1 MAKIGY
7 IMVTPHYDNL
17 EADRSWMN
25 EYGCIQIIEE
35 SEENEKTRPLW
46 KKLMLSL
53 ERGDEVVITK
63 FSNALRGSRE
73 LAIFLEF
80 CRVKVIR
87 VISIRDRIDSGDTL
101 FPDTKASAILEMFG
115 SLPDEAILE
124 MFGSLPDE
132 ALALRKAAAHET
144 KLKQKM
150 ILSPDDMSKFK
161 ESKKEKEATIIN
173 MYMAGYPIDEIW
185 RACGYKSRSSIFR
198 VLNENNIKLNRG
210 KHSGPRGQS
219 RNGVKGRIR

>member
-17 EADRSWMN
+17 GADRSWMN

-101 FPDTKASAILEMFG
+101 FPIQKHLPFLKCSVHCQMKPLPCEKLQPMRQ
-115 SLPDEAILE
+115 SL
-124 MFGSLPDE
+124 
-132 ALALRKAAAHET
+132 
-144 KLKQKM
+144 
-150 ILSPDDMSKFK
+150 
-161 ESKKEKEATIIN
+161 
-173 MYMAGYPIDEIW
+173 
-185 RACGYKSRSSIFR
+185 SRR
-198 VLNENNIKLNRG
+198 
-210 KHSGPRGQS
+210 
-219 RNGVKGRIR
+219 

>member
-87 VISIRDRIDSGDTL
+87 VISIRDRI
-101 FPDTKASAILEMFG
+101 
-115 SLPDEAILE
+115 
-124 MFGSLPDE
+124 
-132 ALALRKAAAHET
+132 
-144 KLKQKM
+144 
-150 ILSPDDMSKFK
+150 
-161 ESKKEKEATIIN
+161 
-173 MYMAGYPIDEIW
+173 
-185 RACGYKSRSSIFR
+185 
-198 VLNENNIKLNRG
+198 
-210 KHSGPRGQS
+210 HS
-219 RNGVKGRIR
+219 

>member
-73 LAIFLEF
+73 LA
-80 CRVKVIR
+80 
-87 VISIRDRIDSGDTL
+87 
-101 FPDTKASAILEMFG
+101 
-115 SLPDEAILE
+115 E

-150 ILSPDDMSKFK
+150 ILSADDMSKFK

-210 KHSGPRGQS
+210 KHSGPIKKWSERKNPIINRDKQES
-219 RNGVKGRIR
+219 SE

>member
-7 IMVTPHYDNL
+7 IMNAEHVDSMQS
-17 EADRSWMN
+17 ERQWMN
-25 EYGCIQIIEE
+25 DYGCIQIIEE
-35 SEENEKTRPLW
+35 SEENERSRPLW

-53 ERGDEVVITK
+53 ERGDELVIAK

-87 VISIRDRIDSGDTL
+87 VISVGDRIDSGDKL
-101 FPDTKASAILEMFG
+101 FPETKAS
-115 SLPDEAILE
+115 AILE

-132 ALALRKAAAHET
+132 ALALRKAAAHVT

-150 ILSPDDMSKFK
+150 ILSPEDMSKFK
-161 ESKKEKEATIIN
+161 ESKMEKEATIIN
-173 MYMAGYPIDEIW
+173 MYTAGYPIDEIW

-210 KHSGPRGQS
+210 KHSGPIKKWSERKKPIITNNDQDS
-219 RNGVKGRIR
+219 DKKTE

>member
-46 KKLMLSL
+46 KKLM
-53 ERGDEVVITK
+53 
-63 FSNALRGSRE
+63 
-73 LAIFLEF
+73 
-80 CRVKVIR
+80 
-87 VISIRDRIDSGDTL
+87 IRDRIDSGDTL
-101 FPDTKASAILEMFG
+101 FPDTKAS
-115 SLPDEAILE
+115 AILE

-150 ILSPDDMSKFK
+150 ILSADDMSKFK

-210 KHSGPRGQS
+210 KHSGPIKKWSERKNPIINRDKQES
-219 RNGVKGRIR
+219 SE